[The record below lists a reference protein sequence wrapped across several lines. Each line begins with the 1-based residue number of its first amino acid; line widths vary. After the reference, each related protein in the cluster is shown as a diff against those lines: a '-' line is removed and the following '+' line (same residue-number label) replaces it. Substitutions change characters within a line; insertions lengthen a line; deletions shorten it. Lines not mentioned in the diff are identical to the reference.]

1 MMLSLHLAE
10 VQFNSSLFINRKS
23 SLVNVFKMLFRMIML
38 YVIIC
43 IIIEVILSNYFVI
56 ACLYFNDVQLKCN
69 FLL

>member
-1 MMLSLHLAE
+1 
-10 VQFNSSLFINRKS
+10 
-23 SLVNVFKMLFRMIML
+23 MITS

>member
-1 MMLSLHLAE
+1 
-10 VQFNSSLFINRKS
+10 
-23 SLVNVFKMLFRMIML
+23 MITL

-56 ACLYFNDVQLKCN
+56 TCLYFNDVQLKCN